1 VRVQTAEGVLGWC
14 PTHRK
19 LEACHADGRLACSEA
34 WHDQLKLE
42 SMARIEKHRQNPE
55 PLLEQ
60 IRDDIREIR
69 GIQEE
74 NVTTDPRPAPPPPP
88 PRPTRVG
95 GSPRDMPP
103 RVPERRGVAL

>member
-1 VRVQTAEGVLGWC
+1 MRVQTAEGVLGWC

-42 SMARIEKHRQNPE
+42 SMARIEMHRQNPE
-55 PLLEQ
+55 FLLEQ

-74 NVTTDPRPAPPPPP
+74 NVIADPKPAPTPPP
-88 PRPTRVG
+88 PRPRREV
-95 GSPRDMPP
+95 SAPLPP
-103 RVPERRGVAL
+103 RVPERSGVAL

>member
-1 VRVQTAEGVLGWC
+1 MRVQTAVGVLGWC
-14 PTHRK
+14 PSHRK

-55 PLLEQ
+55 PLLVQ

>member
-1 VRVQTAEGVLGWC
+1 MKVRTVGWC
-14 PTHRK
+14 PTHRRF
-19 LEACHADGRLACSEA
+19 EPCHADGRLACAEA

-42 SMARIEKHRQNPE
+42 SMAQIEMHRQNPE
-55 PLLEQ
+55 SLLEQ

-69 GIQEE
+69 SIQEE